1 MLALVLKKFHSY
13 FKRILL
19 TMTPISSYEK
29 YRRDGYD
36 DLITKDLGLDRN
48 SNVVEVGGYLGDWGW
63 EILNSYHC
71 NLQIF
76 EPVPE
81 YFEVLRKRFLGM
93 RSARVYNFGL
103 SATDKVLQF
112 GMDGPATGMTSLGE
126 TSQVKLRSVLNLS
139 NVFPRDIDL
148 VAINIEGGEYEL
160 IPAMSESNL
169 IQRCN
174 LLFIQFHLL
183 DSESKKNRR
192 NCRKYLE
199 RTHDLV
205 WSYDF
210 VWEAWIRRDAQ
221 NIL

>member
-1 MLALVLKKFHSY
+1 MLALLLTRFLSY

-19 TMTPISSYEK
+19 AVTPVSSYEK
-29 YRRDGYD
+29 YRREGYD

-48 SNVVEVGGYLGDWGW
+48 SNVVEVGGYFGDWGW
-63 EILNSYHC
+63 EILNSYNC

-93 RSARVYNFGL
+93 RRAQVYNYGL

-112 GMDGPATGMTSLGE
+112 GMDGPATGMASIGE
-126 TSQVKLRSVLNLS
+126 TSQVKLRSVSNLL
-139 NVFPRDIDL
+139 NVFPQNIDL

-160 IPAMSESNL
+160 IPAMFESNL
-169 IQRCN
+169 IERCN
-174 LLFIQFHLL
+174 LIFIQFHLL

-192 NCRKYLE
+192 NCREYLKG
-199 RTHDLV
+199 THNLL

-210 VWEAWIRRDAQ
+210 VWEAWIRKNAQ
-221 NIL
+221 NTV